1 MYSFMDKSKRAA
13 RPAAAP
19 KAKAAKTPIAK
30 PLVAAKNVVEKA
42 EAHYNA
48 QLLACKNAEKEN
60 AEKTVLYPLQAAAKI
75 AKAQLKIEKVKYKL
89 AKFNE
94 NQAQKKA
101 DKAKDNAVK
110 STAAKKG
117 GKA

>member
-1 MYSFMDKSKRAA
+1 MDKSKSAA
-13 RPAAAP
+13 QPKAAP
-19 KAKAAKTPIAK
+19 KTKQPKAPIAK
-30 PLVAAKNVVEKA
+30 PLAAAKKVIEQA
-42 EAHYNA
+42 EAHYAA

-60 AEKTVLYPLQAAAKI
+60 AEKAVLFPLQAAAKI

-94 NQAQKKA
+94 KQAQKKA
-101 DKAKDNAVK
+101 NKAKDNAVK
-110 STAAKKG
+110 STAAKKV